1 MHVCS
6 LMGMLDHEQFEP
18 IPSTDVE
25 FRFIIYAVAEAKIE
39 ILILAQKSFPR
50 TSEGTACK

>member
-1 MHVCS
+1 VHVCS